1 MKINPCG
8 TIFLTSSEEYSIH
21 FFLVSLSGPL
31 QEAAWSKLGLIGSCQ
46 PLVVHVQC
54 FLRQDELPA
63 AAFWDVA
70 GGRAAFSFNCLW
82 R

>member
-8 TIFLTSSEEYSIH
+8 TIFFNIFGGIQHTI
-21 FFLVSLSGPL
+21 FLVSLSGPL
-31 QEAAWSKLGLIGSCQ
+31 QEAARSKLGLIGSCQ

-63 AAFWDVA
+63 AAFWDSRRQ
-70 GGRAAFSFNCLW
+70 GSIFI
-82 R
+82 

>member
-1 MKINPCG
+1 MWN
-8 TIFLTSSEEYSIH
+8 IFFNIFGGIQDSV
-21 FFLVSLSGPL
+21 FLQVLSGQL
-31 QEAAWSKLGLIGSCQ
+31 LEAAQSKLGLIGSCQ
-46 PLVVHVQC
+46 PLVICVQC

-63 AAFWDVA
+63 AALWDVA

>member
-1 MKINPCG
+1 MWNHFFNIFG
-8 TIFLTSSEEYSIH
+8 GIQDSIFLA
-21 FFLVSLSGPL
+21 SLSGLL
-31 QEAAWSKLGLIGSCQ
+31 QEAARTKLGLIGSCQ
-46 PLVVHVQC
+46 PLVIHVQC

-63 AAFWDVA
+63 AALWDVA